1 MKTPFVALAVALAA
15 IAATPAAARPIEEI
29 ARDRR
34 MVIETAAPSPLAM
47 PAGKTVNGES
57 DGSGA
62 PSRAERKRV
71 ATYPSDL
78 RPATDRDR

>member
-1 MKTPFVALAVALAA
+1 MKTPFVALAAALAVV
-15 IAATPAAARPIEEI
+15 AATPAAARPIEEI

-34 MVIETAAPSPLAM
+34 VVIETAAPSRLAM

-62 PSRAERKRV
+62 PAHAEQSRLA
-71 ATYPSDL
+71 AYPRDL
-78 RPATDRDR
+78 RPATERGR